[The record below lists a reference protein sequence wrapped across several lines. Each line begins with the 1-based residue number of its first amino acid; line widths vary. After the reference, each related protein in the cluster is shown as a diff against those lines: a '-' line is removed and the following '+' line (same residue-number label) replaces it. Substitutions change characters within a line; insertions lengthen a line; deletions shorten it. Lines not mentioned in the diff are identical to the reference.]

1 MNVLL
6 RTTSVIALAVAA
18 AGCQTPVPQVLAPQH
33 VPSNFTAP
41 TAKGAPIWP
50 SPGWWH
56 GFGSAEMDG
65 LIANAQTSNL
75 DLAAAAARVLQ
86 AEAQSEISGSALFPT
101 IDLQGLAQR
110 SRNGAGTAV
119 IDPTTQQIT
128 GTRASTG
135 NSFGITA
142 NASYQLDLW
151 GKARANLT
159 AAQQLV
165 LASSYA
171 QEVVALTVTANVGN
185 TYLDVLGL
193 RERLEIAAENVE
205 AAKRVLAI
213 VQAKVTNGV
222 SSRLDLAQQEAAL
235 AGIESAIPAV
245 EEQERE
251 ARYALAILLGR
262 LPEGFDVAGKNLDGI
277 ITPVVAP
284 GLTSELLRRR
294 PDVAQAEANLASAHA
309 NVDAARAAFFPD
321 IGLNGSVGFT
331 STAIKALFS
340 GPAFGWTI
348 GASLLQ
354 TIFDGGLLE
363 GQFDLS
369 KGQQEELIATYRSTV
384 LNAFSDVET
393 TLGQVTSLTDQERL
407 KTEQVNA
414 AAEAF
419 RISELQY
426 REGVTD
432 LLNVL
437 TAQQTLFTAQDQL
450 VQIKLARLQSEIGL
464 YQALGGGWSEVA
476 DAATQTIPAQT
487 TPVPPSPAAPPPPSP
502 KAVPATPKPTAIPDS
517 EPTAAPPPRR

>member
-6 RTTSVIALAVAA
+6 RTASVIALAAAA

-41 TAKGAPIWP
+41 TARGAPVWP
-50 SPGWWH
+50 AADWWK
-56 GFGSAEMDG
+56 GFGSTELDG
-65 LIANAQTSNL
+65 LIVNARTSNL

-101 IDLQGLAQR
+101 VDLQGFAQR
-110 SRNGAGTAV
+110 SRNGTGALVTSPTGVPIGTKA
-119 IDPTTQQIT
+119 
-128 GTRASTG
+128 ATG
-135 NSFGITA
+135 NAFGISA
-142 NASYQLDLW
+142 NATYQLDLW

-159 AAQQLV
+159 AAEQLV

-171 QEVVALTVTANVGN
+171 QQVVALTVTANVGN
-185 TYLDVLGL
+185 TYLDVLAL
-193 RERLEIAAENVE
+193 RERLEIARENVD

-213 VQAKVTNGV
+213 VEAKVTNGV
-222 SSRLDLAQQEAAL
+222 SSRLDLAQQQAAL

-262 LPEGFDVAGKNLDGI
+262 LPEGFDVAGKNLNGI
-277 ITPVVAP
+277 VTPVVAP
-284 GLTSELLRRR
+284 GLTTELLRRR
-294 PDVAQAEANLASAHA
+294 PDVAQAEANLASAHGS
-309 NVDAARAAFFPD
+309 VDAARAAFFPI
-321 IGLNGSVGFT
+321 IGLSGSAGFT
-331 STAIKALFS
+331 GTMLKSLFS
-340 GPAFGWTI
+340 GPGFGWTI

-363 GQFDLS
+363 GQFALT
-369 KGQQEELIATYRSTV
+369 KAQQEELIATYRSTV
-384 LNAFSDVET
+384 LSAFSDVET
-393 TLGQVTSLTDQERL
+393 TLGQVASLTDQERL

-437 TAQQTLFTAQDQL
+437 TAQQTLFSAQDQL

-464 YQALGGGWSEVA
+464 YQALGGGWSQSA
-476 DAATQTIPAQT
+476 DAVTQAIPAQT
-487 TPVPPSPAAPPPPSP
+487 TPVRAGPAAPPPPTIT
-502 KAVPATPKPTAIPDS
+502 AVPATPKPTAIPDS
-517 EPTAAPPPRR
+517 EPNAAPPPRR